1 VRPVRSLLYVPADR
15 PSWVEGVPD
24 GPADGAII
32 DLEDAVA
39 LDAKQ
44 SARETVREALAGLD
58 DPDTAVTVRVNP
70 PDTGLFEADLEAV
83 VRPGLD
89 AIVLPKLPSPEPVRR
104 ADHVLG
110 YLESVRGIDDPV
122 EILALPETAE
132 GFRSAYELCAASDRV
147 TALAAATAK
156 GADVQRALGFEWTPA
171 GEEKRYML
179 SKLAMDGRAA
189 GVSQLFSG
197 PWLDIDDH
205 EGLRAEAERA
215 RQFGYTGYQVIHP
228 DHVPVVNE
236 LFTPDEAEVERSRE
250 LLAAVETAEGRGQG
264 VIRHD
269 GEMVDLAH
277 LRRAEDVLERARA
290 FGLVD

>member
-15 PSWVEGVPD
+15 REWVEGAPE
-24 GPADGAII
+24 GPADGVIL

-39 LDAKQ
+39 LDGKAA
-44 SARETVREALAGLD
+44 AREVVADALAGFD
-58 DPDTAVTVRVNP
+58 DPDLAVTVRVNP
-70 PDTGLFEADLEAV
+70 PDTGLFEADLQAV

-89 AIVLPKLPSPEPVRR
+89 AVVLPKLPSPDVVER
-104 ADHVLG
+104 AAHVLG

-122 EILALPETAE
+122 EILALPETAA
-132 GFRSAYELCAASDRV
+132 GFREAYELCAASDRV

-156 GADVQRALGFEWTPA
+156 GADVQRALGFEWTRE
-171 GEEKRYML
+171 GDEKQYML

-189 GVSQLFSG
+189 GVEQLVSG
-197 PWLDIDDH
+197 PWLDVDDH

-236 LFTPDEAEVERSRE
+236 VFTPEEAAIARSRE
-250 LLAAVETAEGRGQG
+250 LLAAVEAADGEG
-264 VIRHD
+264 VFRHE
-269 GEMVDLAH
+269 GEMVDRAH
-277 LRRAEDVLERARA
+277 VRRAESLLERARA
-290 FGLVD
+290 FGLVE

>member
-1 VRPVRSLLYVPADR
+1 MRPVRSLLYVPADR
-15 PSWVEGVPD
+15 REWVEGAPE
-24 GPADGAII
+24 GPADGVIL

-39 LDAKQ
+39 LDGKAA
-44 SARETVREALAGLD
+44 AREVVADALDGFES
-58 DPDTAVTVRVNP
+58 PEIAVTVRVNP

-89 AIVLPKLPSPEPVRR
+89 AVVLPKLPSPEAVRQ

-110 YLESVRGIDDPV
+110 YLESVRGMDDPV

-132 GFRSAYELCAASDRV
+132 GFRGAYELCAASDRV
-147 TALAAATAK
+147 TALVAATAK
-156 GADVQRALGFEWTPA
+156 GADVQRALGFEWTRE
-171 GEEKRYML
+171 GEEKQYML

-189 GVSQLFSG
+189 GVEQLVSG

-228 DHVPVVNE
+228 DHAPVVNE
-236 LFTPDEAEVERSRE
+236 VFTPDEEEVRQSRE
-250 LLAAVETAEGRGQG
+250 LVAAVEDADGEGVLRYE
-264 VIRHD
+264 

-277 LRRAEDVLERARA
+277 VRRAESVIERARA
-290 FGLVD
+290 FGLLE

>member
-1 VRPVRSLLYVPADR
+1 MRPVRSLLYVPANR
-15 PSWVEGVPD
+15 REWVEGASE
-24 GPADGAII
+24 GPADGVIV

-39 LDAKQ
+39 LDGKAD
-44 SARETVREALAGLD
+44 AREVVADALDGFD
-58 DPDTAVTVRVNP
+58 DPEVAVTVRVNP
-70 PDTGLFEADLEAV
+70 PDTGLFEADLQAV

-89 AIVLPKLPSPEPVRR
+89 AVVLPKLPSPDVVRQ

-110 YLESVRGIDDPV
+110 YLESVRDIEDPV

-132 GFRSAYELCAASDRV
+132 GFRGTYELCTASDRV

-156 GADVQRALGFEWTPA
+156 GADVQRALGFEWTA
-171 GEEKRYML
+171 EGEEKQYML

-189 GVSQLFSG
+189 GVEQLISG

-236 LFTPDEAEVERSRE
+236 VFTPDEEEVRRSRE
-250 LLAAVETAEGRGQG
+250 LVAAVEEADGEGVLRYE
-264 VIRHD
+264 

-277 LRRAEDVLERARA
+277 VRRAEGVIERARA
-290 FGLVD
+290 FGLLD